1 MGPSGGIDKVW
12 GPGGRSFPKL
22 GSTPTVRPFGRPAF
36 APRRR
41 SPMPRPGRN
50 VDVSAKIEA
59 LRRRHAEY
67 EAQLEAYAKR
77 HYLSEAEQ
85 AEVRRLKRLKLYAK
99 DEIRRYSR
107 GNA

>member
-1 MGPSGGIDKVW
+1 MH
-12 GPGGRSFPKL
+12 RS
-22 GSTPTVRPFGRPAF
+22 S
-36 APRRR
+36 
-41 SPMPRPGRN
+41 RN

-67 EAQLEAYAKR
+67 EEQLRAFAKR
-77 HYLSEAEQ
+77 NYLSENEQ

-99 DEIRRYSR
+99 DEIRRYSA